1 MQGCLM
7 LIDQARITVAGGPG
21 GNGCVS
27 FRREKYVPRGGPD
40 GGPGG
45 DGGSVY
51 LEADRS
57 LKGLNA
63 FRFKRLFVADRGRHG
78 EGSGRAGRD
87 GRDLVIKVP
96 PGTLVLDEDGT
107 AVIADLL
114 SHGRRVCI
122 AAGGR

>member
-7 LIDQARITVAGGPG
+7 LIDQARITVTGGPG

-27 FRREKYVPRGGPD
+27 FRREKFVPRGGPD

-51 LEADRS
+51 LESDRS

-63 FRFKRLFVADRGRHG
+63 FRYKKRFVADRGRHG

-87 GRDLVIKVP
+87 GKDLVIKVP
-96 PGTLVLDEDGT
+96 PGTQVLDQTGT
-107 AVIADLL
+107 AVIADLVAL
-114 SHGRRVCI
+114 ENRVI
-122 AAGGR
+122 VAA